1 MIPAEAPSVTAEIL
15 LLAQVPED
23 VEAVRQATDDSHISL
38 VATCPHI
45 LSFLRREGEYSC
57 APRPDLIL
65 LDLDLADEED
75 CDLLGGIKKDPD
87 FKRIPIIVL
96 SSSGA
101 PEHVFQAYSLN
112 ANAYICKPQ
121 DRERFIDVM
130 RATLNFWLALAR
142 LPRE

>member
-1 MIPAEAPSVTAEIL
+1 MTPAEAPSVAAEIL

-23 VEAVRQATDDSHISL
+23 VEAVREAIDDSHISV
-38 VATCPHI
+38 VAMCPDI
-45 LSFLRREGEYSC
+45 LSFLRREGEYAC

-65 LDLDLADEED
+65 LDLDLSDAED

-101 PEHVFQAYSLN
+101 QEDVFHAYSLN
-112 ANAYICKPQ
+112 ANAYLCKPD
-121 DRERFIDVM
+121 DRDRFIDII